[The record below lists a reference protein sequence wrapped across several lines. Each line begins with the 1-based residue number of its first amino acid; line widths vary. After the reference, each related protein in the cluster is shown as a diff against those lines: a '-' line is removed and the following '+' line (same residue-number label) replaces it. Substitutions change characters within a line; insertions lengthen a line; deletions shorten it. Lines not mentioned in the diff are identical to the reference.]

1 MDNHERYIAI
11 REGWVLN
18 TSDEYFGARQRI
30 DTVEN
35 RNMFEAGAER
45 MYNRLMEEQQAERDP
60 ARKQKFIEQYV
71 LARAS
76 RLSEVGTV
84 AHIVQDGIEAY
95 ELIHK
100 GE

>member
-1 MDNHERYIAI
+1 MDNHERYIAQ

-18 TSDEYFGARQRI
+18 NSDEYFAGRQRI

-45 MYNRLMEEQQAERDP
+45 MYNRLMEEQHAERNP
-60 ARKQKFIEQYV
+60 ACKQAFIEQYV

-76 RLSEVGTV
+76 RLSEVGNV
-84 AHIVQDGIEAY
+84 SHIVQDGIEAY
-95 ELIHK
+95 DLIHK